1 MGTLTAT
8 KVEKLKPD
16 EKDYRLHDGN
26 GLYLVVRKTGTKTF
40 MHRIRK
46 PRDTFQKIGNYPAV
60 SLAEARAFVTAKQL
74 KKDQVESAI
83 DRVDEKFCDVAYA
96 WADSIKGN
104 YSQEHNRKLRVALE
118 NDINPYIGN
127 KHIAAVTSKDIYKI
141 LKPIEDRDA
150 KHMAIKIKGW
160 LHAIFKYAIRNL
172 NCENDPTLAVDVA
185 RPKPIQHSVA
195 LSDAQLKRLFNEFEN
210 STVQHRTKIANRLLV
225 LTMLRTAELFKTKY
239 SDIDFDKKILVI
251 GRERMKRGIA
261 HVVPLSDYAIEL
273 FNEMR
278 QFSGDSEYVF
288 PPPKD
293 KNKNMSLTTVYAAV
307 LVTRPW
313 LRDLKF
319 SPHGY
324 RATSSTM
331 LNQWGYRSDIIE
343 KQLAHSSSDKVR
355 GSYNHADYLD
365 ERRVM
370 LQTWS
375 DYIQDIVKK
384 ATPKIINSN

>member
-1 MGTLTAT
+1 MGKLTAT
-8 KVEKLKPD
+8 QIKNLKAD
-16 EKDYRLHDGN
+16 EKDYRIHDGN
-26 GLYLVVRKTGTKTF
+26 GLYLLVRKTGTKTF
-40 MHRIRK
+40 LHRIRK
-46 PRDTFQKIGNYPAV
+46 PKDTFHKIGAFPAV
-60 SLAEARAFVTAKQL
+60 SLAEARSFVADKQL
-74 KKDQVESAI
+74 KKEQEDSAI
-83 DRVDEKFCDVAYA
+83 ERVDEKFCDVAEK
-96 WADSIKGN
+96 WFDSIRAN
-104 YSQEHNRKLRVALE
+104 YSDEHNRKIRVSLE
-118 NDINPYIGN
+118 NDIYPYIRN
-127 KHIAAVTSKDIYKI
+127 KHIAAVTSKDVY
-141 LKPIEDRDA
+141 LLLRPLEERGA
-150 KHMAIKIKGW
+150 PTMAVKVKGW
-160 LHAIFKYAIRNL
+160 LHSIFKYAIRNL
-172 NCENDPTLAVDVA
+172 NCETDPTLSVDVV
-185 RPKPIQHSVA
+185 RPKIQHSVA
-195 LSDAQLKRLFNEFEN
+195 LNDALLKRLFNEFEN

-225 LTMLRTAELFKTKY
+225 LTMLRTSELFKTKY
-239 SDIDFDKKILVI
+239 SDIDFEKNILVI
-251 GRERMKRGIA
+251 GPERMKRKIA

-278 QFSGDSEYVF
+278 QYSGNSEYVF
-288 PPPKD
+288 PHPTD

-331 LNQWGYRSDIIE
+331 LNQWGFRSDIIE

-375 DYIQDIVKK
+375 DYIKDIVQE
-384 ATPKIINSN
+384 ATAK